1 MPESGMFPPTR
12 QAALERLAG
21 FVPAAGRAYAEGR
34 NLDPGPG
41 EPGAVSRLS
50 PYLRHRVI
58 SEAEVVDAV
67 LQAQGPAGADK
78 FIQEVLWRTYWKG
91 WLEMRPSTW
100 SRFLETRDR
109 QRDGLADWRAL
120 DDAEAGRTGVE
131 GFDDWAR
138 ELAQTGYLH
147 NHARMWFASIWI
159 FTLRLPWAL
168 GADLFLRRLVDA
180 DPASNTLSWRW
191 VAGLQTPGKTY
202 LATRENIA
210 RFTGGRFAPSGLATE
225 APPRVE
231 PAPEPP
237 AGLPSAA
244 SAPPPGPFLLL
255 VTPEDLTP
263 DLGGIDPAG
272 AAAAVVTS
280 DPRLCFGEAA
290 HQFVA
295 GAAMDAADRLAGR
308 VEGPVTLLDRL
319 DAGSLVVAAQAARV
333 RTLVTPYAPVGPTA
347 DALAQA
353 ARGLEAEGARL
364 IEVRRDWDTRLWPH
378 ATAGFFAFRKQI
390 PALLEQE
397 RSR

>member
-1 MPESGMFPPTR
+1 VPESGMFPPTR

-21 FVPAAGRAYAEGR
+21 FVPGAGRAYAEGR

-58 SEAEVVDAV
+58 TEAEVVNAV
-67 LQAQGPAGADK
+67 LQAHGPAGADK

-100 SRFLETRDR
+100 SRFLESRDR
-109 QRDGLADWRAL
+109 QRDGLADSRAL
-120 DDAEAGRTGVE
+120 ADAEAGRTGIE

-225 APPRVE
+225 APPLME
-231 PAPEPP
+231 PVPEPP

-244 SAPPPGPFLLL
+244 GAAPPGPFLLL
-255 VTPEDLTP
+255 ATPEDLTP
-263 DLGGIDPAG
+263 DLGGIAL
-272 AAAAVVTS
+272 AAVAAAVVTA
-280 DPRLCFGEAA
+280 DPRLSFGEAA
-290 HQFVA
+290 SRFTA
-295 GAAMDAADRLAGR
+295 GAAMDAADRLAGQ

-319 DAGSLVVAAQAARV
+319 DADSLVAAAQAAQV
-333 RTLVTPYAPVGPTA
+333 QTLVTPYAPVGPTA
-347 DALAQA
+347 DALALA
-353 ARGLEAEGARL
+353 ARGLEAEGLRL
-364 IEVRRDWDTRLWPH
+364 ILVRREWDTRFWPR

>member
-1 MPESGMFPPTR
+1 M
-12 QAALERLAG
+12 AA
-21 FVPAAGRAYAEGR
+21 FVPRMGRRYANGR
-34 NLDPGPG
+34 NTDEGPG
-41 EPGAVSRLS
+41 QHKAVSQLS
-50 PYLRHRVI
+50 PYLRRRRVLE
-58 SEAEVVDAV
+58 SDVVAAALAAHGPEGAEKFVQEVV
-67 LQAQGPAGADK
+67 
-78 FIQEVLWRTYWKG
+78 WRGYFKG
-91 WLEMRPSTW
+91 WLERRPQVWAST
-100 SRFLETRDR
+100 
-109 QRDGLADWRAL
+109 RDGLERDLADLDKDRRLRRAVA
-120 DDAEAGRTGVE
+120 DAEAGQTGLPYMDAWAEELVE
-131 GFDDWAR
+131 
-138 ELAQTGYLH
+138 TGYLH

-225 APPRVE
+225 APPLVE

-244 SAPPPGPFLLL
+244 GTPPPGPFLLL
-255 VTPEDLTP
+255 ATLEDLTP
-263 DLGGIDPAG
+263 ELAGIDPAG
-272 AAAAVVTS
+272 AVAAVVTS
-280 DPRLCFGEAA
+280 DPRLSFGEAA
-290 HQFVA
+290 REFMA

-308 VEGPVTLLDRL
+308 VEGPVTRLAHL
-319 DAGSLVVAAQAARV
+319 DAGTLVAAAQAARV

-353 ARGLEAEGARL
+353 ARGLEAEGLRL
-364 IEVRRDWDTRLWPH
+364 IQVRRDWDARLWPY

-390 PALLEQE
+390 PAFLEQE
-397 RSR
+397 ISR

>member
-1 MPESGMFPPTR
+1 MPEPGMFPPTR

-41 EPGAVSRLS
+41 RPNAVSGLS

-58 SEAEVVDAV
+58 TEAEVVDAV
-67 LQAQGPAGADK
+67 MQAHGLAGADK

-91 WLEMRPSTW
+91 WLEMRPFTW
-100 SRFLETRDR
+100 TRFLETRDR
-109 QRDGLADWRAL
+109 QRDGLTDARAL
-120 DDAEAGRTGVE
+120 ADAEAGRTGVE

-138 ELAQTGYLH
+138 ELALTGYLH

-210 RFTGGRFAPSGLATE
+210 RFTGGRFAPTGLATE
-225 APPRVE
+225 APALAEAP
-231 PAPEPP
+231 PEPP
-237 AGLPSAA
+237 AGLPPAA
-244 SAPPPGPFLLL
+244 DSPPPGPFLLL
-255 VTPEDLTP
+255 ATPEDLAP
-263 DLGGIDPAG
+263 DLGGIDPAA
-272 AAAAVVTS
+272 AAAAVVTA
-280 DPRLCFGEAA
+280 DPRLSLGEASSRFA
-290 HQFVA
+290 A
-295 GAAMDAADRLAGR
+295 GAARDAADRLAGR
-308 VEGPVTLLDRL
+308 MQGPVTLMDRL
-319 DAGSLVVAAQAARV
+319 DADALVAAAQGAQV

-347 DALAQA
+347 DALTQA
-353 ARGLEAEGARL
+353 ARALEAEGLRL
-364 IEVRRDWDTRLWPH
+364 IQVRRGWDSRFWPH

-397 RSR
+397 GVR